1 MIKTFGYQELYST
14 IIGWFYYDSI
24 ATFIIKSGLILLIP
38 ISIIVIS
45 YYSTKTSTQYKSNV
59 ESSVNNVQM
68 RMFTV
73 VFVILF
79 VFVPYVDLEVNSI
92 EFELNNGDIANLETN
107 DSTFHGEINLNEY
120 QNVKVPIAWYVL
132 MQITSGVNTY
142 ILKIF
147 PNTTNIRENLS
158 KLKYINITDRKIYN
172 EVKRFENECFNK
184 TLKYF
189 DKQSTTKIDAF
200 GTDLE
205 VPDDEYWL
213 GSEAMLRMYGNNAS
227 IVECATVDIC
237 PPLFRADK
245 PVNGFAKQYRDVDAE
260 YQAGETIGRPLCSD
274 WWQNSLKD
282 KLLTN
287 IKNSKTY
294 NDIEPSFLSTFF
306 SGLNKDDL
314 ILRRVLSN
322 TNRIDLVNPTMQYAD
337 SNRFSNGNV
346 QAIAGT
352 LGVKF
357 TGTLESSKTYAM
369 TRALP
374 IIQGDVLMLFYFI
387 LPILLFFTGFSFGKI
402 VFISIGF
409 FSIRFLTVLWHLV
422 YWLDEFYVGGIVKK
436 GLEINAHRLIDVD
449 GGSFDRG
456 IHQYLLMFGYYVF
469 PLIFLSFMGW
479 IGYRALDYSEGT
491 KMGSSVGNAGGK
503 GQGLITK
510 VVTKK

>member
-14 IIGWFYYDSI
+14 ILGWFYYDSI
-24 ATFIIKSGLILLIP
+24 STFIIKSGLILLIP

-45 YYSTKTSTQYKSNV
+45 YYKTKTSTQYKAGV

-68 RMFTV
+68 QMLTAV
-73 VFVILF
+73 AVILF
-79 VFVPYVDLEVNSI
+79 LFVPYVDLEVNSI
-92 EFELNNGDIANLETN
+92 EFDLRNGEVANLVSN

-120 QNVKVPIAWYVL
+120 QNVKVPIGWYVL

-142 ILKIF
+142 ILKLF
-147 PNTTNIRENLS
+147 PNTTNIRENLT

-172 EVKRFENECFNK
+172 EVKRFENECYAK
-184 TLKYF
+184 ALKYF
-189 DKQSTTKIDAF
+189 DKQSTTKLDAM
-200 GTDLE
+200 GINVELPE
-205 VPDDEYWL
+205 DDYWL
-213 GSEAMLRMYGNNAS
+213 GSEAMMRMYGNNAS
-227 IVECATVDIC
+227 LVSCATSDIC

-245 PVNGFAKQYRDVDAE
+245 PVKGYAKQYRDVDAE

-337 SNRFSNGNV
+337 SNRFTNGNV

-352 LGVKF
+352 LGVKYA
-357 TGTLESSKTYAM
+357 GAIDSSKTYAM
-369 TRALP
+369 TRSLP
-374 IIQGDVLMLFYFI
+374 IIQGDVLLLFYFV
-387 LPILLFFTGFSFGKI
+387 LPIIIILTGFSFAK
-402 VFISIGF
+402 VLSIALGF
-409 FSIRFLTVLWHLV
+409 FSIKFLTVIWHLV
-422 YWLDEFYVGGIVKK
+422 YWLDEFYIAGIVKK
-436 GLEINAHRLIDVD
+436 GLEINSHYLINVD

-456 IHQYLLMFGYYVF
+456 VHQYLLMFGYYVF
-469 PLIFLSFMGW
+469 PLIFLTYMSMFGYSSFK
-479 IGYRALDYSEGT
+479 
-491 KMGSSVGNAGGK
+491 KMSSGFGKATGK
-503 GQGLITK
+503 GQLLISKATVK
-510 VVTKK
+510 